1 MATTK
6 LRTGNIDLSSNTT
19 GLKIPKGTTAQRP
32 AAADSTIGEL
42 RENTTTEKIEIY
54 TGAKGWRALQ
64 QTGQDVGVVPTNN
77 FDTILYTGSGAL
89 RDIDGLNFQ
98 PDFVWLKSRDDSRDH
113 RLFDSTRGAT
123 KGVYSNLVNA
133 EFTENSLTAFNT
145 DGFTL
150 DTSGNQNVDGEKYV
164 AWCWKAGGNSNNF
177 NINDTGYATAADAG
191 MNAGNISPTKC
202 SVNTETGVSIITYTP
217 NNLVG
222 MTISH
227 GLSGAPD
234 LVITKRLDTTQD
246 WGVYTNVFTG
256 DSTTNWLSLND
267 TDAFGVGNFMTFN
280 ASTLELPQTGAFWS
294 AASSNQVA
302 YSFKST
308 PGYSLIGGYTGTGSA
323 TSPPPKIYTGF
334 KPAWLMVKRSDSTGW
349 WNIQDNKRNTDNPRI
364 NILGANSN
372 SAELDNANYAIDFY
386 DDGFQIANTQ
396 ADWNAAGGKYVF
408 MCFATN
414 WDYAP
419 PAAAGSTCAGPYT
432 LHYLVVA
439 GGGSG
444 GIGSSCQRGGGGA
457 GGLRTTWPVGGT
469 GNSGGGCNSETA
481 PTITPGDVYTITVGQ
496 GGTWGSYPP
505 PHYTNSGPNGYPSS
519 ISGAAANVSTSGGGQ
534 GGPTQIPYGSS
545 CNGGSGGSGG
555 GYSACVTG
563 CSSSGTTCEGYGGYW
578 QGGGGAGGQSSSG
591 GAGVYNDILSDTNA
605 TTAGVGYVSGGNVG
619 YAGGGTPG
627 GYSTAQAYGGGVAGG
642 SGSWT
647 GASEGAG
654 KPNTGGGGAGN
665 TSQSKI
671 KPGGSGVV
679 ILRVPTSC
687 YSGTT
692 TGSPDVFVE
701 GTDTVIVFK
710 SSGSYTA

>member
-64 QTGQDVGVVPTNN
+64 QTGQDVGIVPTNN
-77 FDTILYTGSGAL
+77 FDTLLYDGNGIL
-89 RDIDGLNFQ
+89 REINGLNFQ
-98 PDFVWLKSRDDSRDH
+98 PDFVWLKCRDDARDP
-113 RLFDSTRGAT
+113 RLFDSIRGAT
-123 KGVYSNLVNA
+123 KGIYPNLTND

-150 DTSGNQNVDGEKYV
+150 DTAGNQNVDGEKYV
-164 AWCWKAGGNSNNF
+164 AWNLKAGG
-177 NINDTGYATAADAG
+177 TPTATNTAG
-191 MNAGNISPTKC
+191 GGNVPTLGSVMIDGVASTSAVAGNVEATKM
-202 SVNTETGVSIITYTP
+202 SVNTNLEFSIVNFTTLSGATNEIP
-217 NNLVG
+217 
-222 MTISH
+222 H
-227 GLSGAPD
+227 GLSGKPD
-234 LVITKRLDTTQD
+234 LIIFKNLSPSTSSGSGNWWT
-246 WGVYTNVFTG
+246 YTELIDGSYDYF
-256 DSTTNWLSLND
+256 
-267 TDAFGVGNFMTFN
+267 TFN
-280 ASTLELPQTGAFWS
+280 SNDAKSDASETAPTATTVYQYTSTAGRPS
-294 AASSNQVA
+294 IM
-302 YSFKST
+302 YSFKSK
-308 PGYSLIGGYTGTGSA
+308 PGMSLLGTYTGTGST
-323 TSPPPKIYTGF
+323 TSPPPRIYTGF

-364 NILGANSN
+364 NILASNSN
-372 SAELDNANYAIDFY
+372 SVELDSANYAIDFY
-386 DDGFQIANTQ
+386 DDGFQIANAH
-396 ADWNAAGGKYVF
+396 ADWNAAAGKYLF

-414 WDYAP
+414 WDYTP

-444 GIGSSCQRGGGGA
+444 GIGSSCSRGGGGA
-457 GGLRTTWPVGGT
+457 GGLRTTWPAGGT

-481 PTITPGDVYTITVGQ
+481 PTITPGDVYTITVGA
-496 GGTWGSYPP
+496 GGSWGSWP
-505 PHYTNSGPNGYPSS
+505 YTGSSSS
-519 ISGAAANVSTSGGGQ
+519 ISGTAVSVSTTGGGQ
-534 GGPTQIPYGSS
+534 GA
-545 CNGGSGGSGG
+545 NGFMNGYAGGSGG
-555 GYSACVTG
+555 GSEGCYGTYGTG
-563 CSSSGTTCEGYGGYW
+563 GSPVACEGYSGNW
-578 QGGGGAGGQSSSG
+578 QGGGGAGGTSSYG

-605 TTAGVGYVSGGNVG
+605 TTAGVGYVSSGNVG

-627 GYSTAQAYGGGVAGG
+627 GYSTAIAYGGGVAGG
-642 SGSWT
+642 SGGWSGDADGAAKPYT
-647 GASEGAG
+647 GSGSAAD
-654 KPNTGGGGAGN
+654 
-665 TSQSKI
+665 TSQSTI
-671 KPGGSGVV
+671 QQGGHGVV